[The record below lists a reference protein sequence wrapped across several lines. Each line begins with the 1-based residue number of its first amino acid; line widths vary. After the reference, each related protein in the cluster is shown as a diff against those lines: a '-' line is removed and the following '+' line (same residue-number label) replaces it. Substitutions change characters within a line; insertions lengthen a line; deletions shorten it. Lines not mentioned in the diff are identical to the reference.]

1 MPYRTVSSPKG
12 AGPPVPGA
20 QPAAWGRGGGG
31 LLAGIGKAREAR
43 QARQLLQCSV
53 GPWGWPSNLS
63 RQAAGSEW
71 QAGGGLATAEVEAM
85 GSLSLHVPM
94 HTAVLPDRPRPQ
106 GPPSCYFFL
115 GKKLNLFSFSFLPTL
130 ASGPVREG
138 RGRLCALTRMLWDS
152 LMAVL
157 MLCSHNSISSCR
169 VEMSRSLGVHSPPGT
184 MKGWMC
190 FCDCSLLGEP

>member
-1 MPYRTVSSPKG
+1 MVVGSAGGNPSGIPACRQEEESICLTELFSSPKG

-20 QPAAWGRGGGG
+20 QPAAWCRRGGG

-85 GSLSLHVPM
+85 GSLSLHVPV
-94 HTAVLPDRPRPQ
+94 HTAVLPDWPRP
-106 GPPSCYFFL
+106 
-115 GKKLNLFSFSFLPTL
+115 
-130 ASGPVREG
+130 
-138 RGRLCALTRMLWDS
+138 
-152 LMAVL
+152 
-157 MLCSHNSISSCR
+157 
-169 VEMSRSLGVHSPPGT
+169 
-184 MKGWMC
+184 
-190 FCDCSLLGEP
+190 